1 MFGFFQ
7 KLADPFVAD
16 DGDAMPA
23 SAWAFLNNHFRTL
36 RPILIASFVLTVL
49 GASLEVWMI
58 GYSGTLVDLLASSTP
73 DALWAEHGTELLLA
87 ALLIGIGRP
96 LLAFVYES
104 LDDVAFRPN
113 AETLLRWR
121 AHRHVLR
128 QPVGWFRQELSGRVA
143 SWVLATGSAG
153 TGAVYSI
160 FHTLVHVAVYIVGSV
175 ILMASLDLRLVLPLL
190 AWLVAYLLLMT
201 YVVPRFRRATEAHQ
215 EASSVVS
222 GHLVDSYGNIDTVK
236 LFSDPAQEIR
246 DGRALFGEA
255 LTRFVAVQRLEVT
268 MNSGMRALGS
278 LLIVGMVGYAVWL
291 WQAGNAQLG
300 IVAVALA
307 LSFRITAMGEWLL
320 DAMSN
325 LFGAL
330 GALRQGLKTVA
341 QPLQLRDVPN
351 AKPLVVR
358 QGAIVFDRVSHHYG
372 RGDGGLDALSLSI
385 APGEKVGL
393 VGRSGAGKSTLV
405 NLALRFFD
413 PEAGEILI
421 DEQNIAL
428 VSQDSLRASIA
439 MVTQEA
445 ALLHRSVRDNIGYGR
460 PQATDAEIAAA
471 ARLAEADGFIA
482 GLVDAQGRRGYDALV
497 GERGVTLSGGQRQRI
512 ALARALLKDA
522 TILILDEATSAL
534 DSEVEAAIQSTLERL
549 MAGKTVIAVAHRLS
563 TIARMDRIVV
573 LDDGRVAEAGTHA
586 QLLARDGI
594 YALLWARQS
603 GGFLGMQ

>member
-16 DGDAMPA
+16 DGDTMPTT
-23 SAWAFLNNHFRTL
+23 AWAFLNTHFRTL
-36 RPILIASFVLTVL
+36 RPILIVSFVLTVL
-49 GASLEVWMI
+49 GAALEVWMI
-58 GYSGTLVDLLASSTP
+58 GYGGTLVDLLAATSPAT
-73 DALWAEHGTELLLA
+73 LWAEHGSELLLA
-87 ALLIGIGRP
+87 AVLVGFGRP
-96 LLAFVYES
+96 LLGFLYGT

-143 SWVLATGSAG
+143 SWVLSTGTAG
-153 TGAVYSI
+153 TGAVYSV
-160 FHTLVHVAVYIVGSV
+160 FHTLVHVGVYIVGSV
-175 ILMASLDLRLVLPLL
+175 ILMASLDLRLVVPLGLWL
-190 AWLVAYLLLMT
+190 AAYVGLMA
-201 YVVPRFRRATEAHQ
+201 YVVPRFRRATEAQQ
-215 EASSVVS
+215 EAAAAVS
-222 GHLVDSYGNIDTVK
+222 GHLVDTYGNIDTVK
-236 LFSDPAQEIR
+236 LYADPTQELA
-246 DGRALFGEA
+246 DGRAMFGAA
-255 LTRFVAVQRLEVT
+255 LQRVFAVQRLEVA
-268 MNSGMRALGS
+268 MNSGMQTLGS
-278 LLIVGMVGYAVWL
+278 LLIVGLVGYAIWL
-291 WQAGNAQLG
+291 WQLGHAQLG
-300 IVAVALA
+300 LVAVALA

-351 AKPLVVR
+351 AGALVVTR
-358 QGAIVFDRVSHHYG
+358 GAIVFDRVSHHYG
-372 RGDGGLDALSLSI
+372 RDDGGLDRLSLSI
-385 APGEKVGL
+385 ASGEKVGL

-413 PEAGEILI
+413 PEAGEIRI
-421 DEQNIAL
+421 DDQNIAL
-428 VSQDSLRASIA
+428 VSQDSLRSAIA

-460 PQATDAEIAAA
+460 SQATDAEIAAA
-471 ARLAEADGFIA
+471 AQLAEANRFIA
-482 GLVDAQGRRGYDALV
+482 GLVDQQGRRGYDALV

-522 TILILDEATSAL
+522 PMLILDEATSAL
-534 DSEVEAAIQSTLERL
+534 DSEVEAAIQSTLDRL
-549 MAGKTVIAVAHRLS
+549 MAGKTVVAIAHRLS

-586 QLLARDGI
+586 ELLARDGI
-594 YALLWARQS
+594 YALLWARQA
-603 GGFLGMQ
+603 GGFLGM